1 MCFLA
6 LSADG
11 YIARADGDVAW
22 LDRPGTAGDY
32 GMAEFYA
39 SVDTV
44 LLGRKTW
51 ELGKK
56 LGQTSFPG
64 KKNFVF
70 SRTIE
75 PSPESEGER
84 EGEVEVV
91 REDPGEFASRLKKT
105 KGESIWMV
113 GGAGLIAS
121 FLDAGQIDEL
131 ILHVIPILLGEG
143 IPLVEPR
150 RRDVPLDLV
159 SSRGFADGSVQ
170 LHYAVRPARAAEAVP
185 RVPADRVR
193 PRARKR

>member
-1 MCFLA
+1 
-6 LSADG
+6 
-11 YIARADGDVAW
+11 
-22 LDRPGTAGDY
+22 
-32 GMAEFYA
+32 MAKFYA

-70 SRTIE
+70 SRTLE
-75 PSPESEGER
+75 PSRESV
-84 EGEVEVV
+84 GEVEVV
-91 REDPGEFASRLKKT
+91 REDPGEFASRLKKK
-105 KGESIWMV
+105 KGKSIWMV

-143 IPLVEPR
+143 IPLIEPR
-150 RRDVPLDLV
+150 RRDVPLELV
-159 SSRGFADGSVQ
+159 SSRAYEDGSVQ
-170 LHYAVRPARAAEAVP
+170 LHYSVRPAIAGPDAVSPARAAGAVRRAGAAEAAQLAGAAEAAP
-185 RVPADRVR
+185 RVPDRVR
-193 PRARKR
+193 SRARKR